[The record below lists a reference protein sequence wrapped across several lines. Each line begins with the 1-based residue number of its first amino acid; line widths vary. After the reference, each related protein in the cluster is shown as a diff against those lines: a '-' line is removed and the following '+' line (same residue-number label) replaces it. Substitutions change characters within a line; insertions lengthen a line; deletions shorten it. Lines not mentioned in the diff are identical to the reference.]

1 MVSRDPE
8 RLALGVVWGL
18 ALAHGLV
25 DALVAIMVGPWSL
38 RETREEQRQLQQIL
52 PAPGVSGFTRGFFRP
67 NQNCGSPNEK
77 KKRFPWKCPTGLWP
91 PPPPLRNREEKKGID
106 LG

>member
-25 DALVAIMVGPWSL
+25 DALVAIMVGPW
-38 RETREEQRQLQQIL
+38 LQKRVKSSASSSRSCPPQAFQAS
-52 PAPGVSGFTRGFFRP
+52 PEGFFAPIKIVDLQR
-67 NQNCGSPNEK
+67 K
-77 KKRFPWKCPTGLWP
+77 KKKISMEMSNRPLAAAP
-91 PPPPLRNREEKKGID
+91 PHPKPGRKE
-106 LG
+106 